1 MLETMITLWGVTLN
15 SVIVNPFNYISI
27 AQGDNFYDR
36 TEETERMVK
45 TLSGGNNIV
54 LLAPR
59 RYGKT
64 SLVFKVMEELEK
76 QNIVCVY
83 FDMMPVYS
91 LESFVELFTQA
102 LYRKQTAKEKFM
114 GMVSKLRN
122 IRPKLTF
129 DPVGNADFS
138 IDIMEPRISS
148 ATVAE
153 VLELPEKMSQDGRR
167 VVVVFDEFQEI
178 RRFDKFGLESLMRS
192 KIQLQHAANYLF
204 LGSKTHLMQDMF
216 MAKNRPFYNSAMV
229 MQLSVLPERDTCR
242 FLQDKFAAS
251 DIVIEEMMCRYLISR
266 ADNIPYYIQLLAAE
280 IWQYMTPDLH
290 EVTKDI
296 IDECFARVIELK
308 HDYYFELFDRFS
320 PAQKRLLQSIARS
333 GDNIFSS
340 EYIANNRLVGAS
352 SIQKSLSVL
361 IESGLVERSD
371 SSYFIGDPFFR
382 RFLIG

>member
-1 MLETMITLWGVTLN
+1 M
-15 SVIVNPFNYISI
+15 NPFNYISI
-27 AQGDNFYDR
+27 ARGDGFYDR
-36 TEETERMVK
+36 AEETERLVK

-76 QNIVCVY
+76 QGVDCVY

-91 LESFVELFTQA
+91 LESFVELFTSA
-102 LYRKQTAKEKFM
+102 LYRKQTAKEKFLSI
-114 GMVSKLRN
+114 VSKLKN

-129 DPVGNADFS
+129 DSAGNADFS
-138 IDIMEPRISS
+138 IDFNEPRVSVS
-148 ATVAE
+148 TVAD
-153 VLELPEKMSQDGRR
+153 VLDLPEKMSQDGRKI
-167 VVVVFDEFQEI
+167 VVVFDEFQEI
-178 RRFDKFGLESLMRS
+178 RRFGKFGLESLMRS
-192 KIQLQHAANYLF
+192 KIQLHHAANYLF

-229 MQLSVLPERDTCR
+229 MQLSVLPEADTCR
-242 FLQDKFAAS
+242 FLQDRFAAS
-251 DIVIEEMMCRYLISR
+251 DIRIDETMCRHLISR
-266 ADNIPYYIQLLAAE
+266 ADNIPYYIQLIAAE
-280 IWQYMTPDLH
+280 VWQYMTPDLH
-290 EVTKDI
+290 DVTKDI
-296 IDECFARVIELK
+296 VDECFARVIELK

-333 GDNIFSS
+333 GENIFSS

-352 SIQKSLSVL
+352 SIQKSLAVL

-371 SSYFIGDPFFR
+371 STYFIGDPFFR
-382 RFLIG
+382 RFLLQ

>member
-1 MLETMITLWGVTLN
+1 M
-15 SVIVNPFNYISI
+15 NPFNYISI

-64 SLVFKVMEELEK
+64 SLVFRVMDELEK
-76 QNIVCVY
+76 QGIICVY
-83 FDMMPVYS
+83 FDLMPVYS

-102 LYRKQTAKEKFM
+102 LYRKQTAKERFLSI
-114 GMVSKLRN
+114 VSKLKN

-129 DPVGNADFS
+129 DPVGNADFG
-138 IDIMEPRISS
+138 IDINEPRVSVS
-148 ATVAE
+148 TVAD
-153 VLELPEKMSQDGRR
+153 VLDLPERMSQDGRR
-167 VVVVFDEFQEI
+167 IVVVFDEFQEI
-178 RRFDKFGLESLMRS
+178 RRFEKYGLESLMRS
-192 KIQLQHAANYLF
+192 KIQLHHSANYLF

-229 MQLSVLPERDTCR
+229 MQLSVLPELDTCR
-242 FLQDKFAAS
+242 FLQERFAAS
-251 DIVIEEMMCRYLISR
+251 GIVIDEAMCRYLISKT
-266 ADNIPYYIQLLAAE
+266 DNIPYYIQLLAAE
-280 IWQYMTPDLH
+280 VWQYMTPDLH
-290 EVTKDI
+290 EVTQNI
-296 IDECFARVIELK
+296 VNECFARVVELK

-320 PAQKRLLQSIARS
+320 PSQKRLLQSIVRS
-333 GDNIFSS
+333 GENIFSS
-340 EYIANNRLVGAS
+340 QYIANNRLVGAS

-382 RFLIG
+382 RFLLG